1 MSVKHALLALLS
13 SGSATT
19 YQLKKDFD
27 LATSQTWPLN
37 IGQVSTTMSRLQR
50 DHLVERIGGTEADAA
65 SVEPWRLTQIG
76 RDEVEQWWHR
86 PVAHEHRGR
95 DELVV
100 KLALAVVVPGV
111 DVVALVQCQRSAAQQ
126 FLHDLTRTRRGL
138 SSDDLTG
145 RLVLD
150 NHIFTT
156 EAELRWLD
164 SVEGSVARLAGRL
177 AESAGQTTAS
187 ASRAPVALDP
197 AGAVA
202 LVRRAR

>member
-1 MSVKHALLALLS
+1 M
-13 SGSATT
+13 
-19 YQLKKDFD
+19 
-27 LATSQTWPLN
+27 
-37 IGQVSTTMSRLQR
+37 
-50 DHLVERIGGTEADAA
+50 
-65 SVEPWRLTQIG
+65 
-76 RDEVEQWWHR
+76 
-86 PVAHEHRGR
+86 
-95 DELVV
+95 VV